1 MGWLGGERR
10 GRNDEEALPRAE
22 LLQKMR
28 DLQNLADLENIL
40 IRSFLLRVKAIDS
53 KGGSVYLKMRKRP

>member
-1 MGWLGGERR
+1 MTKRR
-10 GRNDEEALPRAE
+10 GLPRAE

-28 DLQNLADLENIL
+28 NLQDLADLKNVL
-40 IRSFLLRVKAIDS
+40 MFCFLSRVKPIDN